1 MPPAEGLQ
9 HSQLSRATYPGAPSY
24 GGVRAPKRVRIARWL
39 KPPIQVISLAVKLS
53 VSAIIYPW
61 WTATL
66 TIHELM
72 VGRDTIKNYIGTI
85 SDDINSWDKF
95 AIFS

>member
-39 KPPIQVISLAVKLS
+39 KPLIQAISLSKQHGYQLEMLN
-53 VSAIIYPW
+53 IH
-61 WTATL
+61 TL

-72 VGRDTIKNYIGTI
+72 VGRDNK
-85 SDDINSWDKF
+85 
-95 AIFS
+95 